1 MSIGSNAGTHRK
13 VRMAKPPLIS
23 SRRRRVPSN
32 GIRDPERTRRNLLD
46 AAYREFATSG
56 YHGASI
62 ERICRRAGVSKQ
74 ILIHHFGSKANAHLA
89 VLEAA
94 YRASRA
100 QDSRLQADDA
110 DPVEALRSFVGH
122 AFDHLRANRDFV
134 SLLGDE
140 NVNKG
145 RHIRKSTTLQD
156 IYAPLI
162 ASLDA
167 ILRRGEQTG
176 MFRPGMDALQLYV
189 SISALCFFTFSNT
202 YTLSAVFGRDLMK
215 PEALAER
222 RRHVIDF
229 VLAAL
234 CRATGQV

>member
-1 MSIGSNAGTHRK
+1 
-13 VRMAKPPLIS
+13 MATPPLIS

-46 AAYREFATSG
+46 AAYREFAISG

-62 ERICRRAGVSKQ
+62 ERICQRAGVSKQ

-110 DPVEALRSFVGH
+110 DPVQALETFVGH

-145 RHIRKSTTLQD
+145 RHVRKSKALHD

-162 ASLDA
+162 LGLEG
-167 ILRRGEQTG
+167 ILRRGEQAG
-176 MFRPGMDALQLYV
+176 VFRPGMDAQQLYI
-189 SISALCFFTFSNT
+189 SISALCYFTFSNSF
-202 YTLSAVFGRDLMK
+202 TLSAVFGDELMTSK
-215 PEALAER
+215 SLAER
-222 RRHVIDF
+222 RRHIIDF

-234 CRATGQV
+234 CRPAGKA

>member
-1 MSIGSNAGTHRK
+1 MDT
-13 VRMAKPPLIS
+13 PLIS

-32 GIRDPERTRRNLLD
+32 GTRDPERTRRNLLD
-46 AAYREFATSG
+46 AAYREFAASG

-74 ILIHHFGSKANAHLA
+74 ILIHHFGSKENAHLA

-100 QDSRLQADDA
+100 QDARLQADDA
-110 DPVEALRSFVGH
+110 DPVEALRSFVGQ

-134 SLLGDE
+134 ALLGDE

-145 RHIRKSTTLQD
+145 RHIRRSKLLAD

-162 ASLDA
+162 AGLDA
-167 ILRRGEQTG
+167 ILRRGEKAG
-176 MFRPGMDALQLYV
+176 AFRPGMDAQQLYV
-189 SISALCFFTFSNT
+189 SISALCYFTFSNA
-202 YTLSAVFGRDLMK
+202 YTLSAVFGQDLLSAD
-215 PEALAER
+215 ALAER
-222 RRHVIDF
+222 RQHVVEF

-234 CRATGQV
+234 SLPRCAGEGRGGGTT

>member
-1 MSIGSNAGTHRK
+1 MTAPH
-13 VRMAKPPLIS
+13 VIS

-32 GIRDPERTRRNLLD
+32 GTRDPERTRRNLLD
-46 AAYREFATSG
+46 AAYREFAASG

-100 QDSRLQADDA
+100 QDARLQVEDA
-110 DPVEALRSFVGH
+110 DPVEAMRNFVGA

-134 SLLGDE
+134 SLLCDE

-145 RHIRKSTTLQD
+145 HSIRRSKSLQD

-162 ASLDA
+162 AGLDA
-167 ILRRGEQTG
+167 LLRRGEQAGVFRTG
-176 MFRPGMDALQLYV
+176 VDALQLYV
-189 SISALCFFTFSNT
+189 SISGLCFFTFSNI
-202 YTLSAVFGRDLMK
+202 YTLSAVFGRDLMTK
-215 PEALAER
+215 EALAER
-222 RRHVIDF
+222 RAHVVEF
-229 VLAAL
+229 VLAGLGVPGHSAHP
-234 CRATGQV
+234 RTGGRS

>member
-1 MSIGSNAGTHRK
+1 MDT
-13 VRMAKPPLIS
+13 PLIS

-32 GIRDPERTRRNLLD
+32 GTRDPERTRRNLLD
-46 AAYREFATSG
+46 AAYREFAASG

-100 QDSRLQADDA
+100 QDERLRAEEA
-110 DPVEALRSFVGH
+110 DPVEALRGFVGQ

-134 SLLGDE
+134 ALLGDE

-145 RHIRKSTTLQD
+145 KHIRRSKVLAD

-162 ASLDA
+162 DGLGA
-167 ILRRGEQTG
+167 ILRRGEDAG
-176 MFRPGMDALQLYV
+176 VFRPGTDALQLYV
-189 SISALCFFTFSNT
+189 SISALCYFTFSNG
-202 YTLSAVFGRDLMK
+202 YTLSAVFGRDLTA
-215 PEALAER
+215 PDALVER
-222 RRHVIDF
+222 RRHVVEF
-229 VLAAL
+229 VLAAV
-234 CRATGQV
+234 CVAPPSKDQE

>member
-1 MSIGSNAGTHRK
+1 
-13 VRMAKPPLIS
+13 MAAPPLIS

-32 GIRDPERTRRNLLD
+32 GTRDPERTRRNLLD
-46 AAYREFATSG
+46 AAYREFAISG

-62 ERICRRAGVSKQ
+62 ERICQRAGVSKQ

-100 QDSRLQADDA
+100 QDTRLQADDA
-110 DPVEALRSFVGH
+110 DPVEALEAFVGH

-145 RHIRKSTTLQD
+145 RHVRKSKALPD

-162 ASLDA
+162 LGLEG
-167 ILRRGEQTG
+167 ILRRGEQAG
-176 MFRPGMDALQLYV
+176 VFRPGMDAQQLYI
-189 SISALCFFTFSNT
+189 SISALCFFTFSNSF
-202 YTLSAVFGRDLMK
+202 TLSAVFGDELMTPK
-215 PEALAER
+215 SLAER
-222 RRHVIDF
+222 RRHIIDF

-234 CRATGQV
+234 CRPAGQE